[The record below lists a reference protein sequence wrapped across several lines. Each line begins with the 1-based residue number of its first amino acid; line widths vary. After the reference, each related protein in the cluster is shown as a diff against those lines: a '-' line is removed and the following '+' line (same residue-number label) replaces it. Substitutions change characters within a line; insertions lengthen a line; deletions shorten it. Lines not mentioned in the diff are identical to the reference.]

1 MSSMSANSSWSP
13 FHFKNVPP
21 PLGNVDPKF
30 VNVTNSNDPKN
41 FGSNETNR
49 QWGLSGASNN
59 AQAAA
64 ASALK
69 GGAKMKTKTKTKSKI
84 LRKKIKNIATKY
96 KKMKGKRMTLGFM
109 KRKFSK
115 LFHMKNKSNRK
126 SKSKKNTSRRHRRG
140 TRKQRGGYS
149 QYMSNVPTNASYSTG
164 GNLSPNLSALANPPI
179 IKTITNNCV
188 DNYNHFT
195 GKGSPSP

>member
-69 GGAKMKTKTKTKSKI
+69 GGAKTNTKSKSKAKTKT

-115 LFHMKNKSNRK
+115 LFRMK
-126 SKSKKNTSRRHRRG
+126 SKSKKNTSRKHRRG

-164 GNLSPNLSALANPPI
+164 GHLSPNLSALANPPI

>member
-30 VNVTNSNDPKN
+30 VNVTNSNDPNSKL
-41 FGSNETNR
+41 
-49 QWGLSGASNN
+49 GLSGASNN

-69 GGAKMKTKTKTKSKI
+69 GGAKTNIKSKSKAKTKI
-84 LRKKIKNIATKY
+84 LRKKIKNITTKY

-126 SKSKKNTSRRHRRG
+126 SKSKKNTSRKHRRG

-164 GNLSPNLSALANPPI
+164 GNLSPNLSALANPVPF
-179 IKTITNNCV
+179 KTITNNCA
-188 DNYNHFT
+188 